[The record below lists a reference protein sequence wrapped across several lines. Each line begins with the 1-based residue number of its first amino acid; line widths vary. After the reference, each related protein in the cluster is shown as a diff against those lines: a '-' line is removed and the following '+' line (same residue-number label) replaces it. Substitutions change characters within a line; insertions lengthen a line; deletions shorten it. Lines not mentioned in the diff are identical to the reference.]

1 MKAAV
6 LKGPGLLVLDDLPDP
21 QCPKG
26 GALVRIKACSIC
38 GTDIKMLEVGHKD
51 LVYPRVLGH
60 EMAGIIVEIDGD
72 GIFQEGDFVQVW
84 PGIACG
90 HCLQCR
96 RGDDHRCQEIG
107 ILGFSRDGGLAEL
120 LAIPPQTLER
130 GLNLLPRE
138 LDPALAALAEPLA
151 CCLNGQE
158 RSLVS
163 EGDSVLILGGGPI
176 GCLHALLAEMRWA
189 ERIIVAERLDSRI
202 QAIRDH
208 TSAQVLQVKE
218 SLPLQKALAY
228 EIDVPEVD
236 VILTATPEAEI
247 SGALLRLLS
256 PGGRLCVFSGPR
268 PDNQMQLMDLKH
280 IHYRE
285 LTLTGAYGCSSRHNR
300 VALSLLGSGAIDAD
314 WIITLRASLS
324 EIHDAFAYSGQ
335 RRGLKPVICM

>member
-1 MKAAV
+1 MRAAV

-21 QCPKG
+21 ECPKG
-26 GALVRIKACSIC
+26 GALIRIKACSIC
-38 GTDIKMLEVGHKD
+38 GTDVKMLEAGHRD
-51 LVYPRVLGH
+51 LAYPRVLGH
-60 EMAGIIVEIDGD
+60 EMAGIIVEIDGNSTT
-72 GIFQEGDFVQVW
+72 QEGDLAQVW

-90 HCLQCR
+90 QCRQCR

-107 ILGFSRDGGLAEL
+107 ILGFSRDGGLAQM
-120 LAIPPQTLER
+120 LALPPQSLER

-138 LDPALAALAEPLA
+138 LDPSLAALAEPLA

-158 RSLVS
+158 RSQVS

-176 GCLHALLAEMRWA
+176 GCLHALLAEMRGA

-202 QAIRDH
+202 QAIRDN

-218 SLPLQKALAY
+218 SLPLQKALAS

-247 SGALLRLLS
+247 SRALVRLLS

-268 PDNQMQLMDLKH
+268 PENHMQLMDLKP

-300 VALSLLGSGAIDAD
+300 EALSLLGSGAIDAD

-335 RRGLKPVICM
+335 RRGLKSVICM